1 VTDASAA
8 TPQQRLCIDEDV
20 CAGHGRCYSLEP
32 ELFDSD
38 DAGYPLVRHETL
50 PAALLVRAS
59 HAVGNCP
66 EGAVSLRLV
75 D

>member
-1 VTDASAA
+1 VTHSSGSPA
-8 TPQQRLCIDEDV
+8 QQRLSIDVDV

-32 ELFDSD
+32 DLFDSD
-38 DAGYPLVRHETL
+38 DAGYPLARHETV
-50 PAALLVRAS
+50 PDALLVNAS

-66 EGAVSLRLV
+66 EGAISLRRV